1 MPVPTSANSQVLS
14 KSDDAT
20 AFAVHRCRFVDY
32 SPSAITSVAFP
43 PLVLPTSSN
52 SRSGKLRRKIK
63 GCFGPLAVGRSNGNI
78 ELYEWAI
85 PPDQQEQ
92 SPKAPQAWVLSKVL
106 YGPNPSKVDSIV
118 FILRHPHLLAY
129 NEVPTLADLRLFS
142 SGGGSE
148 LVEWNIVSGTILQS
162 LNSQGGAI
170 WCMAANPTC
179 TQLALGCEDGRVRLI
194 DVSNGE
200 MSHLRRFDRAR
211 CRILSIAWG
220 PPVPPTPSKPRDNDE
235 DDESS
240 SEDED
245 DEWTDSWLVTGG
257 SDSSLRKW
265 DVKTGRILDR
275 MSTDKARGERTLVWT
290 VSILADG
297 TIVSGDSLG
306 IVRFWDSRTCT
317 QLHSFPAHGAD
328 VLCTAISPD
337 GQSVFTSG
345 VDQKVCLFTQV
356 KVSDA
361 DKAGKNAR
369 HKSKARW
376 VQSTSKRMHSH
387 DVRTLAVWP
396 PYLPISS
403 SFRPLHP
410 SPFSGIAPILA
421 SGGLDA
427 SLVLA
432 PCATAG
438 TSGPRLINPLA
449 TSAISTFEDSYHRRL
464 AYPTGLQ
471 PAVTVARTARL
482 LLCRRDT
489 SLSIWRIIG
498 RACIHSALEVDLRA
512 AEAMDVDIPPHD
524 IVEGK
529 KQQNEDESGY
539 EKLLDMELDTMTNL
553 CSSAIS
559 DDGRWLAVS
568 DAYEVKLFE
577 LLADTEGGRIKPR
590 RVKSFMAILSAYL
603 SLNASSIKE
612 PEGAS
617 ALGFTPDG
625 GRLVIALSWTAHV
638 LVVDLTGRSPDG
650 RPEPRVLRRFEH
662 HARREVLFAGGRIVK
677 DIPERANGIAHVN
690 GTADS
695 DTSDDTIEVSN
706 AEMDNGGTV
715 DKDEILEEDD
725 EDEEEHA
732 SITRMAFSPDGQ
744 WFATTDDHYRT
755 HIFNLDAVQHHCVLP
770 TSPALVTALA
780 FSPPPSSV
788 SSTSV
793 SSGSTLLILAHANS
807 SIGVFDVEARQFAS
821 WASHLA
827 QLKHLPRRWTSL
839 HDSVL
844 GIAIEPRISSSST
857 ASSVGSS
864 EDGARHALFW
874 GATWLCRV
882 CLDAPVGWGD
892 FAKKR
897 RRDGSSQKL
906 SSKSKGKSKTKT
918 GSNVPANRA
927 PAVAAEGGEVDAG
940 PESEEESMSNFK
952 LVTRYRPILR
962 VDFLDAGELLVVE
975 RPLLD
980 VLRNLPPAFFKPKYG
995 T

>member
-1 MPVPTSANSQVLS
+1 MLVPTNFNSQALS
-14 KSDDAT
+14 KSDNAI

-43 PLVLPTSSN
+43 PLALPTSSN
-52 SRSGKLRRKIK
+52 SKSGKSRRKRK
-63 GCFGPLAVGRSNGNI
+63 GRFGPLAIGRSNGNI

-85 PPDQQEQ
+85 PPDQQEH

-118 FILRHPHLLAY
+118 FILRYPHLLAY

-142 SGGGSE
+142 AGGGSE
-148 LVEWNIVSGTILQS
+148 LVEWNIVSGTILRT

-170 WCMAANPTC
+170 WCMAANPTS
-179 TQLALGCEDGRVRLI
+179 TQLALGCEDGRVRLV

-200 MSHLRRFDRAR
+200 MSHLRRFDRAK

-220 PPVPPTPSKPRDNDE
+220 PPVPPTPSRSGDNEEEDE
-235 DDESS
+235 TS

-245 DEWTDSWLVTGG
+245 DEWIDSWLVTGG

-275 MSTDKARGERTLVWT
+275 MSTDKARGERTLVWA
-290 VSILADG
+290 VGVLADG

-306 IVRFWDSRTCT
+306 IVKFWDSRTCT
-317 QLHSFPAHGAD
+317 QLHSFSAHGAD
-328 VLCTAISPD
+328 VLCIAINPD

-345 VDQKVCLFTQV
+345 VDQKVCLFTHV
-356 KVSDA
+356 KVSDT
-361 DKAGKNAR
+361 DKAGKNFSG

-387 DVRTLAVWP
+387 DVRALAVWP

-403 SFRPLHP
+403 SARPSHP
-410 SPFSGIAPILA
+410 SPFSGISPILA

-438 TSGPRLINPLA
+438 TSGQQLINPLA

-512 AEAMDVDIPPHD
+512 AEAMDVDIPHD
-524 IVEGK
+524 IVVGNN
-529 KQQNEDESGY
+529 QQNEDESGY
-539 EKLLDMELDTMTNL
+539 EKLLDMELDAMTNL

-590 RVKSFMAILSAYL
+590 RVKPFMAVLSAYI
-603 SLNASSIKE
+603 SLNAPSSKE

-617 ALGFTPDG
+617 ALGFTPDE
-625 GRLVIALSWTAHV
+625 GRLVIALSRSAHV
-638 LVVDLTGRSPDG
+638 LVVDLTGRSADG

-662 HARREVLFAGGRIVK
+662 HARRKALFAGGRIVK

-695 DTSDDTIEVSN
+695 DNSDDTTDISN
-706 AEMDNGGTV
+706 AEMDNWGSV
-715 DKDEILEEDD
+715 DKNGKSEEDD

-732 SITRMAFSPDGQ
+732 SIIRMAFSPDGQ
-744 WFATTDDHYRT
+744 WFATTDDHYRA
-755 HIFNLDAVQHHCVLP
+755 HIFNLDAVQHHAVLP

-780 FSPPPSSV
+780 FSPSPSSV
-788 SSTSV
+788 SSTSA
-793 SSGSTLLILAHANS
+793 SSGSTLLILAHADS
-807 SIGVFDVEARQFAS
+807 TIGVFDVEARRFAP

-827 QLKHLPRRWTSL
+827 QLEHLPRRWTSL

-844 GIAIEPRISSSST
+844 GIAIEPRGSSSST
-857 ASSVGSS
+857 TSSVGSS
-864 EDGARHALFW
+864 EDDARHALFW

-882 CLDAPVGWGD
+882 SLDAPVGWGD

-918 GSNVPANRA
+918 GSSAGANRA
-927 PAVAAEGGEVDAG
+927 PVVVAEGGEVDAG
-940 PESEEESMSNFK
+940 SESEEESMSNFK